1 MRDTRKKSKSRGKYQ
16 RVAVSSSKLSFMIHT
31 VRAEMVANVLEVS
44 VAAGD
49 RISIGETLLLLE
61 SMKMEIPVLA
71 EISGEVR
78 EVAVAVGDVIQ
89 EGDPLVLIDEQAR
102 SASNQATSNQAT
114 SSHSASS
121 HSASSQRGSNQ
132 S

>member
-1 MRDTRKKSKSRGKYQ
+1 
-16 RVAVSSSKLSFMIHT
+16 MIHT

-78 EVAVAVGDVIQ
+78 EVAVSVGDVIQ

-102 SASNQATSNQAT
+102 SASNQASNNQA
-114 SSHSASS
+114 SSN
-121 HSASSQRGSNQ
+121 QRGSNQ